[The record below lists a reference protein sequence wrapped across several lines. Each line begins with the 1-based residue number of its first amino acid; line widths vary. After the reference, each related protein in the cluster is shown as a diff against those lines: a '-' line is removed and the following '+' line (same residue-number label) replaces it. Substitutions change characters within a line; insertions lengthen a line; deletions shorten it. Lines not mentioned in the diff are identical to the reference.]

1 MAGARQPPRRPL
13 RRRFLRSVSFP
24 SAVLQRLL
32 LLPLLAPLLLLL
44 LIAALNPRPSVT
56 MRVLIWRLPSLPLGA
71 WIALAGGGG
80 AALSAG
86 FTALALRQRGSP
98 RTPPAP
104 QAPQA
109 RHQERSAAPSRG
121 EVPFSPPV
129 GFSGPERAPQDPLP
143 TISVPFRV
151 IRRGTAAGAGP
162 GSTPPPPPGSH
173 GWGMAPNQA
182 AASQPVASGAEGWED
197 PLADDW

>member
-1 MAGARQPPRRPL
+1 M
-13 RRRFLRSVSFP
+13 
-24 SAVLQRLL
+24 LQRLL

-44 LIAALNPRPSVT
+44 LLAALNPRPTVA

-86 FTALALRQRGSP
+86 FTALALRQRASP
-98 RTPPAP
+98 RTPPA

-109 RHQERSAAPSRG
+109 RRQERAAAPSRG
-121 EVPFSPPV
+121 EVPFSPPA

-151 IRRGTAAGAGP
+151 IRRGSAAGSGP
-162 GSTPPPPPGSH
+162 GPTPPPPPGSH
-173 GWGMAPNQA
+173 GWGMEPNQPA
-182 AASQPVASGAEGWED
+182 AAGPVATAAEGWED
-197 PLADDW
+197 ALTDDW

>member
-1 MAGARQPPRRPL
+1 M
-13 RRRFLRSVSFP
+13 RRFHRFVSFP

-44 LIAALNPRPSVT
+44 LIAALNSRPSVA

-86 FTALALRQRGSP
+86 FTALALRQRTSP

-104 QAPQA
+104 APQPG
-109 RHQERSAAPSRG
+109 RQEQAAAPSRG
-121 EVPFSPPV
+121 EVLFSPPA
-129 GFSGPERAPQDPLP
+129 GFSAPERALQDPLP

-151 IRRGTAAGAGP
+151 IRRAAAAGAGQGP
-162 GSTPPPPPGSH
+162 TPSPPPRSH
-173 GWGMAPNQA
+173 GWDMVSNQPAAPGA
-182 AASQPVASGAEGWED
+182 VASGAESWED
-197 PLADDW
+197 PLTDDW